1 MKPMKLI
8 ISAFGPYAG
17 TMPAIEF
24 SEFESDGLFLIS
36 GETGAGKTTIFDA
49 ISFALFGETSGS
61 FKNNKYLKSEFADQ
75 GTESYVD
82 FYFSHQGKDC
92 HIRREPSHM
101 RPKRGG
107 GMTEEKEKAV
117 LYLAADVPVEGVK
130 AVNQQI
136 AELLNLDF
144 RQFKQV
150 AMIAQGEFWHLL
162 NAKTEERTQ
171 ILRNIFLTDG
181 YRRMEGRLSDLQKE
195 SFVQREDA
203 RKAILQFLEGVKAEP
218 ETELM
223 RSLEEFVLRMEDT
236 KTLWNL
242 EEIFE
247 MIDWIIAGD
256 RMQAGARKEEAAAV
270 EKRLRDIRA
279 QITAAEGSNALFAD
293 ARKHEAAVKALE
305 GKQEAVAQARKKAD
319 LCAKATNR
327 VLPLYRAYLE
337 QAQSVAGLRADI
349 QRKTGEHRS
358 AAEDAGKAERELQ
371 AAKAK
376 ESIASDYGMA
386 VNEIRTQEESYR
398 QRDIA
403 VKHAA
408 AHKAS
413 FEQAEQ
419 SVRRMEDE
427 KRQQAE
433 LLKRLEQQAAELKD
447 SAEMA
452 WKSGQQLERCR
463 ELSRHAGDLQEAV
476 AKLLG
481 EERQLREKR
490 KAAAAKIKAWE
501 TASQRRTHA
510 ETLLDG
516 CRAGILAQLL
526 RDGEACPVC
535 GSREHPQPAHLP
547 EESVTEEQ
555 LQSCQE
561 QEEAARAA
569 KEEAV
574 RKAETAGS
582 AFQAK
587 ADHMRMELLD
597 LLEHAPVQAEDRPT
611 EDWQA
616 NGELLRGISL
626 RLKQAQE
633 AAETEYRRQ
642 EHRKQSLEEVSGRA
656 QGIRDTALPELEQRM
671 GKARQDLEAARL
683 AMAEDE
689 TTLKALK
696 GLKYESWEQAEGEM
710 KRMASEM
717 AGIQKAMEQAQQMS
731 EAAAKRETE
740 LRTELAAWK
749 QSLAKAEQTCGEK
762 QERYE
767 EERGKFFAS
776 EELFQRYISTPQ
788 AIDTLQRR
796 IADYESNL
804 KAARSLL
811 AEAQNKLRGREF
823 IRLDEHRQKEAELD
837 AAYRQAAKAFHI
849 VEGRIQGNLEIREK
863 IAAKS
868 AAYERA
874 YRENRMHRRL
884 YELVSGKIP
893 GSSAKITLE
902 QYIQTAGFD
911 SIIAAANKRL
921 VPMSDGQ
928 FELCRKQN
936 PDSRKSK
943 EILDLEVLD
952 NFTGTR
958 RPVGNLSGGESF
970 KASLSLALGLSDT
983 VSQHLGGIQMDA
995 LFIDEG
1001 FGTLDKKSIDGAME
1015 ILMDL
1020 SGKGKLVGVISHRE
1034 ELIESIPQQIHVT
1047 KTRDGSTFT
1056 VETSR

>member
-61 FKNNKYLKSEFADQ
+61 FKNNKYLKSEFADK

-82 FYFSHQGKDC
+82 FYFSHQGNDC

-218 ETELM
+218 GTELM

-247 MIDWIIAGD
+247 MIDRIIAGD

-293 ARKHEAAVKALE
+293 ARKHEAAVKELE

-358 AAEDAGKAERELQ
+358 AAEDAGKAERGLQ

-403 VKHAA
+403 VRHAA

-463 ELSRHAGDLQEAV
+463 ELSRHAGDL
-476 AKLLG
+476 
-481 EERQLREKR
+481 
-490 KAAAAKIKAWE
+490 
-501 TASQRRTHA
+501 
-510 ETLLDG
+510 
-516 CRAGILAQLL
+516 
-526 RDGEACPVC
+526 
-535 GSREHPQPAHLP
+535 
-547 EESVTEEQ
+547 
-555 LQSCQE
+555 
-561 QEEAARAA
+561 
-569 KEEAV
+569 
-574 RKAETAGS
+574 
-582 AFQAK
+582 
-587 ADHMRMELLD
+587 
-597 LLEHAPVQAEDRPT
+597 
-611 EDWQA
+611 
-616 NGELLRGISL
+616 
-626 RLKQAQE
+626 
-633 AAETEYRRQ
+633 
-642 EHRKQSLEEVSGRA
+642 
-656 QGIRDTALPELEQRM
+656 
-671 GKARQDLEAARL
+671 
-683 AMAEDE
+683 
-689 TTLKALK
+689 
-696 GLKYESWEQAEGEM
+696 
-710 KRMASEM
+710 
-717 AGIQKAMEQAQQMS
+717 
-731 EAAAKRETE
+731 
-740 LRTELAAWK
+740 
-749 QSLAKAEQTCGEK
+749 
-762 QERYE
+762 
-767 EERGKFFAS
+767 
-776 EELFQRYISTPQ
+776 
-788 AIDTLQRR
+788 
-796 IADYESNL
+796 
-804 KAARSLL
+804 
-811 AEAQNKLRGREF
+811 
-823 IRLDEHRQKEAELD
+823 
-837 AAYRQAAKAFHI
+837 
-849 VEGRIQGNLEIREK
+849 
-863 IAAKS
+863 
-868 AAYERA
+868 
-874 YRENRMHRRL
+874 
-884 YELVSGKIP
+884 
-893 GSSAKITLE
+893 
-902 QYIQTAGFD
+902 
-911 SIIAAANKRL
+911 
-921 VPMSDGQ
+921 
-928 FELCRKQN
+928 
-936 PDSRKSK
+936 
-943 EILDLEVLD
+943 
-952 NFTGTR
+952 
-958 RPVGNLSGGESF
+958 
-970 KASLSLALGLSDT
+970 
-983 VSQHLGGIQMDA
+983 
-995 LFIDEG
+995 
-1001 FGTLDKKSIDGAME
+1001 
-1015 ILMDL
+1015 
-1020 SGKGKLVGVISHRE
+1020 
-1034 ELIESIPQQIHVT
+1034 
-1047 KTRDGSTFT
+1047 
-1056 VETSR
+1056 